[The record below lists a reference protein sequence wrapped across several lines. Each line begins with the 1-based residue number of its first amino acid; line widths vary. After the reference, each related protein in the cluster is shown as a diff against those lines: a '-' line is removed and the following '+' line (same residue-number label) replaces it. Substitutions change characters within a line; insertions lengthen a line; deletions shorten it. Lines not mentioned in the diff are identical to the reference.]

1 MKIAVLGTG
10 NMAGALVRGW
20 VKTLPPENIVLW
32 NRTPERAVLLSEAT
46 GAIAAISPT
55 DAVKN
60 ADVLLLAAKP
70 WAIVETLES
79 VKNALAPSC
88 LVVSVAAGVSV
99 AAIEGAT
106 NSPVIRVMPNTPA
119 LVGAGASA
127 FCRGKVATERHAQIA
142 HQLFSA
148 VGVCVEV
155 TEEQLH
161 AVIGVS
167 GSSPAYIY
175 IVIEALTDGGVRMG
189 LPRDV
194 ARTLAA
200 QSVLGAAKMVIE
212 TKEHPMAL
220 KDAVTTPG
228 GTTIAA
234 IEVLETEAV
243 RATFIKAVRAAA
255 ERSKEMSQRSK
266 EMSQRS
272 KEIAK

>member
-20 VKTLPPENIVLW
+20 VKTLPPENIALW
-32 NRTPERAVLLSEAT
+32 NRTPEKAMHLAEAT
-46 GAIAAISPT
+46 GAVATANPAEAA
-55 DAVKN
+55 KN
-60 ADVLLLAAKP
+60 ADVLLLSAKP
-70 WAIVETLES
+70 WAIVETLEM
-79 VKNALAPSC
+79 VKDALAPSC
-88 LVVSVAAGVSV
+88 LVVSVAAGVSLSAV
-99 AAIEGAT
+99 ENAT
-106 NSPVIRVMPNTPA
+106 SNPVIRVMPNTPA

-127 FCRGKVATERHAQIA
+127 FCRGKLATERHAQIA

-200 QSVLGAAKMVIE
+200 QSVLGAAKMVLE
-212 TKEHPMAL
+212 TGTHPMAL

-234 IEVLETEAV
+234 IEVLETESV
-243 RATFIKAVRAAA
+243 RGTFIKAVKAAT
-255 ERSKEMSQRSK
+255 ERSKEMSK
-266 EMSQRS
+266 
-272 KEIAK
+272 

>member
-20 VKTLPPENIVLW
+20 VKTLPPENIALW
-32 NRTPERAVLLSEAT
+32 NRTPEKATSLSDAT
-46 GAIAAISPT
+46 GAIATTSPQE
-55 DAVKN
+55 AVKD
-60 ADVLLLAAKP
+60 ADVLLLATKP
-70 WAIVETLES
+70 WAIVETLEG
-79 VKNALAPSC
+79 VKNALPPSC
-88 LVVSVAAGVSV
+88 LVISVAAGVSV
-99 AAIEGAT
+99 SALESAT
-106 NSPVIRVMPNTPA
+106 PNPAIRVMPNTPA

-127 FCRGKVATERHAQIA
+127 FCRGKSATERHAQIA

-155 TEEQLH
+155 TEEQMH

-212 TKEHPMAL
+212 TGTHPMAL

-234 IEVLETEAV
+234 IDVLETEAV
-243 RATFIKAVRAAA
+243 RGTFIKAVRAAA
-255 ERSKEMSQRSK
+255 ERSKEMSK
-266 EMSQRS
+266 
-272 KEIAK
+272 